1 MTKISLKILSL
12 FLIFTALSCKKE
24 IETLIETDYKVIE
37 FEYGFDNYMN
47 NFRSESDPFI
57 IKERNIVIINTNKDG
72 MVTIEDNFVE
82 DSLITTE
89 LLKYIIPSPEN
100 EKMPITI
107 EKEFELS
114 GKLIVNKNLIIL
126 AKFNEK
132 LEYEKYR
139 NIRKSIYSAYNKAR
153 NEFSIKKFDKNLMEL
168 INSSEEDDITKWREI
183 RQAIPIQYTEI
194 VQ

>member
-12 FLIFTALSCKKE
+12 ILMFTALSCKKE
-24 IETLIETDYKVIE
+24 LETLIETDYKVIE

-72 MVTIEDNFVE
+72 MVTIEDSFVE

-114 GKLIVNKNLIIL
+114 GKVIVNKNLIIL